1 MRRWFNNLSVLWK
14 TMLPVA
20 LMVLVA
26 AGSAM
31 YAVRLANEVDHRYSA
46 LVQGEARAAT
56 VSARLNPVLLD
67 MAQLMWRS
75 VALGEPAMIAEAQ
88 RDIEQMGALMATR
101 LRTVRES
108 VAGTPLVTQVD
119 AIDQRFQALRS
130 SALSALRLMAEG
142 QQRVAEAQLRRE
154 FASQVNDLRNAIR
167 TLTEAMLERAD
178 RRSAAVS
185 DEVDASIVVAAAVI
199 AGGLL
204 LSILIAVA
212 MTLGVVVR
220 PLKRLDGAMASVA
233 GGKFDTQIP
242 ATNRGDEVGTM
253 ARALSTFA
261 EGLREAAT
269 LRATQ
274 EEQKRLL
281 EITRK
286 QDLDRVAQQL
296 ETRVGGVVEGIA
308 SASTE
313 LNAAATSLVGIAEQG
328 AVRANTVSDVTGT
341 TSENVA
347 TVAAATEEL
356 ASSVAEIARHVNE
369 SSAVAR
375 AAVDQAERTNS
386 TVANLNDAS
395 QRIEEVLKL
404 IGSIAG
410 QTNLLALNAT
420 IEAARAGD
428 AGKGFAVVASE
439 VKSLA
444 GQTTRATEGIAQ
456 QIRAMQDATRG
467 AATEIGAIRD
477 TIVKISDIAVTIAAA
492 VEEQGAATRDIA
504 RSVQAAASGTRDVA
518 TRIEEVRQAAG
529 ETGGAATQVNATAG
543 ELSQQAEALRRQ
555 VRDVLATLR
564 AA

>member
-26 AGSAM
+26 TGSAT
-31 YAVRLANEVDHRYSA
+31 YALRLANQVDHTYAA
-46 LVQGEARAAT
+46 LVDGEASAAT
-56 VSARLNPVLLD
+56 ASARINHVLLA
-67 MAQLMWRS
+67 MAQLVVRS
-75 VALGEPAMIAEAQ
+75 LALGEPAAIAEAQ
-88 RDIEQMGALMATR
+88 RDIEQAGALMTTR
-101 LRTVRES
+101 IRDLREA
-108 VAGTPLVTQVD
+108 VAGTPMVAQ
-119 AIDQRFQALRS
+119 IDTIEQRFQALRS
-130 SALSALRLMAEG
+130 TALSALRLMAEG

-154 FASQVNDLRNAIR
+154 FMGQVNELRVATR
-167 TLTEAMLERAD
+167 TLTETLVERAD
-178 RRSAAVS
+178 RRSAVVS
-185 DEVDASIVVAAAVI
+185 AEVDASVLMAAAIV

-204 LSILIAVA
+204 LSVIAAVA
-212 MTLGVVVR
+212 MALGVVVR
-220 PLKRLDGAMASVA
+220 PLKRLNDATAAVA
-233 GGKFDTQIP
+233 GGRLDTVVP

-261 EGLREAAT
+261 EGLREAAD

-356 ASSVAEIARHVNE
+356 ASSVAEIARQVNE

-439 VKSLA
+439 GKALA

-456 QIRAMQDATRG
+456 QIRAMQDPTRG
-467 AATEIGAIRD
+467 AATESGAIRD

>member
-356 ASSVAEIARHVNE
+356 ASSVAEIARQVNE

-477 TIVKISDIAVTIAAA
+477 TIVKISDIAVAIAAA

>member
-356 ASSVAEIARHVNE
+356 ASSVAEIARQVNE

>member
-1 MRRWFNNLSVLWK
+1 MRRWFNNLSLLWK

-20 LMVLVA
+20 LLVTVA
-26 AGSAM
+26 AGSAT
-31 YAVRLANEVDHRYSA
+31 YALRLANEVDHTYSA
-46 LVQGEARAAT
+46 LVEGEASAAT
-56 VSARLNPVLLD
+56 ASARINPVLLD
-67 MAQLMWRS
+67 MAQLVWRS
-75 VALGEPAMIAEAQ
+75 LAIGEPAAIAEAQ
-88 RDIEQMGALMATR
+88 RDVEQAGALMTTR
-101 LRTVRES
+101 IRDLREA
-108 VAGTPLVTQVD
+108 VAGTPLVAQVD
-119 AIDQRFQALRS
+119 AIEQRFQVLRS
-130 SALSALRLMAEG
+130 TALSALRLMAEG

-154 FASQVNDLRNAIR
+154 FVSQVNELRIATR
-167 TLTEAMLERAD
+167 SLTDALVERAD
-178 RRSAAVS
+178 RRSAVVS
-185 DEVDASIVVAAAVI
+185 DEVDASVLIAATVL
-199 AGGLL
+199 AGALL
-204 LSILIAVA
+204 LSVIVAVA
-212 MTLGVVVR
+212 MALGAVVR
-220 PLKRLDGAMASVA
+220 PLKRLNDATTSVA
-233 GGKFDTQIP
+233 AGKLDTVVP
-242 ATNRGDEVGTM
+242 ETGRDDEVGTM

-269 LRATQ
+269 LRAAQ
-274 EEQKRLL
+274 EEQKRAL

-286 QDLDRVAQQL
+286 QDLERVAQQL

-356 ASSVAEIARHVNE
+356 ASSVAEIARQVNE

-375 AAVDQAERTNS
+375 AAVEQAERTNS

-456 QIRAMQDATRG
+456 QIQAMQDATRG
-467 AATEIGAIRD
+467 AATEIAAIRD
-477 TIVKISDIAVTIAAA
+477 TIVKISDIAVAIAAA
-492 VEEQGAATRDIA
+492 VEQQGAATQDIA

-529 ETGGAATQVNATAG
+529 ETGGAATQVNATAS

-555 VRDVLATLR
+555 VQDVLATLR